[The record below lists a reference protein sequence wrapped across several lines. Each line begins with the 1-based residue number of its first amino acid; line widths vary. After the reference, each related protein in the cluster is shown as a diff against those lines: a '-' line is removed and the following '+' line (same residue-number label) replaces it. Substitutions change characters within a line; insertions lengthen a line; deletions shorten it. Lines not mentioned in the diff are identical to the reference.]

1 MAISQEVFATALQEQ
16 MKGLSETF
24 MLWHPLLEA
33 IVTRGNISK
42 STLEGPFRDF
52 VLVQGGPGA
61 VDTIYGG
68 SEVISGGRTQ
78 QGVRGNTF
86 AGRMIYS
93 FDVPLKDLAYANGKQ
108 DLARILQNYPEMAV
122 GDFHERISD
131 QLATGTGA
139 GVGAY
144 PTLFGG
150 TTIGAAAGVSTSTF
164 NPEGTARS
172 GFLLT
177 EPIAAQMATVHNVNS
192 SGGATGIVGWHN
204 QYGQIA
210 GGFSV
215 SGRAVIRRAY
225 YAASRQGKTLGDV
238 DVLFAD
244 ELTYLNLLEDLD
256 DFVRVDSVK
265 EGDHVPSKLRE
276 GIKYLSG
283 TMYLES
289 SIDTA
294 AATLAAT
301 PAADGLVYG
310 LKTPTWH
317 AYNVGHGGE
326 ATKGNFEVR
335 GPFRLPEQDMMR
347 TEIVLHQ
354 GLYTNNRR
362 ANFTV
367 TGGAIP

>member
-1 MAISQEVFATALQEQ
+1 MAISADVFATALQEQ

-42 STLEGPFRDF
+42 STLEGPYREF
-52 VLVQGGPGA
+52 VLVQGGPGS

-78 QGVRGNTF
+78 QGKRGNTY

-122 GDFHERISD
+122 GDFHERISK
-131 QLATGTGA
+131 QIATGTGV
-139 GVGAY
+139 GVGAFA
-144 PTLFGG
+144 TLFGG
-150 TTIGAAAGVSTSTF
+150 TTIGAAAGVSSSTF

-177 EPIAAQMATVHNVNS
+177 EPIASQAATVHGVDS
-192 SGGATGIVGWHN
+192 SGGAGGVVGWHN
-204 QYGQIA
+204 QYEDISSFA
-210 GGFSV
+210 TD
-215 SGRAVIRRAY
+215 GRSKLRKAY

-238 DVLFAD
+238 DVMFAD
-244 ELTYLNLLEDLD
+244 ETTYLNLLDDLD
-256 DFVRVDSVK
+256 DFVRVASIK
-265 EGDHVPSKLRE
+265 EGDHAPKNIRE

-283 TMYLES
+283 TMYLED

-294 AATLAAT
+294 AATLAAG
-301 PAADGLVYG
+301 PAADGLIYG
-310 LKTPTWH
+310 LKTAAWH

-362 ANFTV
+362 ANFVV
-367 TGGAIP
+367 TGGAVP